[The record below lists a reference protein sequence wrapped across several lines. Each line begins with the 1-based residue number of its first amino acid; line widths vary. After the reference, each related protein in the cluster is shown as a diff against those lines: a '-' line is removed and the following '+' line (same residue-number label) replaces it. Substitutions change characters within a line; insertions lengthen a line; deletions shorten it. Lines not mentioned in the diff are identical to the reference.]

1 MMPRCRSCDRY
12 PLEGLLALGA
22 FAAGVAACLVAGPT
36 TVPFLEDNQ
45 HYFFMAERAASGV
58 APHVSNFDPKNML
71 AVLVSGASIAV
82 GRLAG
87 VSDVVAARVPSIL
100 AFALSAFLLAALTL
114 RLTGSRAAAAAAG
127 LALPTF
133 RYLVLSATMG
143 VRPKVFLILFMVAA
157 LYAAARRRWAAA
169 GLGGGLAFLC
179 WQPGAVVVVAVLLAM
194 HMAREPLGRLATC
207 AGLAAAP
214 VVAYEAYFLLQ
225 GALGPQLTQSYL
237 FPALYMHGELPAPDD
252 AYRMLSWLWTT
263 GYGWNVLPLA
273 ALAGLAVLGHRLVTN
288 EVGTRDIIRQ
298 RPGWT
303 VFVLTMLAAGAFT
316 YYDHQGP
323 PDLFFVL
330 PFVTVLSGVAVE
342 AVVDGLSELLNGIP
356 SIAVAT
362 LLVVPFLVGTAHT
375 VRSVR
380 SSTPYDLNAQR
391 RLAREVVDSGSKHS
405 VYAVGRTTHL
415 LALEHRG
422 NWLSY
427 SQFFRGV
434 AGFLRDR
441 GVGSPFVPCRRGRL
455 PTIVLYRPGHRPPGW
470 PGWLDRNYRRHPLPQ
485 FTNQGIE
492 VWGLDGAS
500 SCSVTLPGQRLSP
513 AGRVHRRPHSASHQD
528 GWRTLSPPAS
538 QGVIS
543 PK

>member
-1 MMPRCRSCDRY
+1 MMPRCRSRDRY
-12 PLEGLLALGA
+12 PLEVLLALGA
-22 FAAGVAACLVAGPT
+22 FAVGAAACLLAGPT

-71 AVLVSGASIAV
+71 AVLVSGAAIAL
-82 GRLAG
+82 GRIAG
-87 VSDVVAARVPSIL
+87 MSDVVAARVPSIL
-100 AFALSAFLLAALTL
+100 AFALSASLLAGLTL
-114 RLTGSRAAAAAAG
+114 RLTGSRSAAAAAG

-143 VRPKVFLILFMVAA
+143 FRPKVFLILFMVAA

-179 WQPGAVVVVAVLLAM
+179 WQPGGVVVAAVVLTM
-194 HMAREPLGRLATC
+194 HMARAPVRRTVAC

-214 VVAYEAYFLLQ
+214 VLVYEGYFLLE

-263 GYGWNVLPLA
+263 GYGWNALPLA
-273 ALAGLAVLGHRLVTN
+273 ALAGVAVLGHRLVAN
-288 EVGTRDIIRQ
+288 EEGPGEIIRQ

-303 VFVLTMLAAGAFT
+303 VLVLTMLAAGAFT

-330 PFVTVLSGVAVE
+330 PFVAVLSGVAVE
-342 AVVDGLSELLNGIP
+342 AVIDGLSEFLDSL
-356 SIAVAT
+356 SSVAVAI
-362 LLVVPFLVGTAHT
+362 LLVVPFLLGSAHT

-380 SSTPYDLNAQR
+380 SSTPYDLDAQR
-391 RLAREVVDSGSKHS
+391 RLAREIMDSGSPSS
-405 VYAVGRTTHL
+405 VYAVGRATHL
-415 LALEHRG
+415 LALEHRD
-422 NWLSY
+422 NWLPY

-434 AGFLRDR
+434 AEFLRDR
-441 GVGSPFVPCRRGRL
+441 GVGKPFVPCSLGRL
-455 PTIVLYRPGHRPPGW
+455 PTVVLYRPGHRPPGW
-470 PGWLDRNYRRHPLPQ
+470 PGWLEKNYRRQPLPRFRVQ
-485 FTNQGIE
+485 DVE
-492 VWGLDGAS
+492 VWRLDEDSNCSATLPDPGPSPPGAS
-500 SCSVTLPGQRLSP
+500 T
-513 AGRVHRRPHSASHQD
+513 AGPTRRPT
-528 GWRTLSPPAS
+528 RTAGGS
-538 QGVIS
+538 
-543 PK
+543 